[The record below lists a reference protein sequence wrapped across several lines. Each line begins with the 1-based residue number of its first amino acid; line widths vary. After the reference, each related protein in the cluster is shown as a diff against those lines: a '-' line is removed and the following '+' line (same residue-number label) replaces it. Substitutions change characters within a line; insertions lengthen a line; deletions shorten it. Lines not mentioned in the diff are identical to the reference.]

1 VKIDMLATRSLSSI
15 KAWIFRCRG
24 VRSLQSDGKFKIT
37 LARIEE
43 IAAYGRDS
51 QVRVTFQIDRAP
63 TRFQVPILLNMK
75 DFDDTEMVQAARN
88 VLHWIFVDLAAQ
100 TNEWKLTVEDMQ
112 QLSGMSSR
120 PKA

>member
-1 VKIDMLATRSLSSI
+1 
-15 KAWIFRCRG
+15 

-100 TNEWKLTVEDMQ
+100 TNEWKLTVEDLQ

>member
-1 VKIDMLATRSLSSI
+1 MLAVRSLSSI

-24 VRSLQSDGKFKIT
+24 VRSLQRDRKFNIRV
-37 LARIEE
+37 ARIEE
-43 IAAYGRDS
+43 TAADGKDS
-51 QVRVTFQIDRAP
+51 QVRVTFQIDRGP

-100 TNEWKLTVEDMQ
+100 TNEWKLTVEDLQ
-112 QLSGMSSR
+112 QLSGMNLR